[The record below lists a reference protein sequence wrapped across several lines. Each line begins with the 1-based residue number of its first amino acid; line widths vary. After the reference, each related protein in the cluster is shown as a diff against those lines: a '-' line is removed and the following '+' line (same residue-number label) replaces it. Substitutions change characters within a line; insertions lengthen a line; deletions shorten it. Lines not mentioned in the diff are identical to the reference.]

1 MAITHNGRIYFTDEE
16 LRCKKSGI
24 LILAPD
30 FDKRLLSLRLAFD
43 KPMVVNSCC
52 RSYEHNQEVGGN
64 PRSLHVADKPFW
76 PTKGCCAIDIS
87 AKDPTYRAELA
98 RIALHLGWWVGVN
111 ATFLHLDRRIDYG
124 VANDIGMF
132 LY

>member
-1 MAITHNGRIYFTDEE
+1 MAITHEGKVYFTDAE
-16 LRCKKSGI
+16 LQCKGSGM

-30 FDKRLLSLRLAFD
+30 FDKRLLSLRLAFG

-52 RSYEHNQEVGGN
+52 RSFEHNKAVGGN
-64 PRSLHVADKPFW
+64 ARSLHVCDKPFW
-76 PTKGCCAIDIS
+76 PTKGTCAIDIGT
-87 AKDPTYRAELA
+87 KDPTYRADLA
-98 RIALHLGWWVGVN
+98 RLALHMGWWVGVSE
-111 ATFLHLDRRIDYG
+111 TFLHLDRRIDYG